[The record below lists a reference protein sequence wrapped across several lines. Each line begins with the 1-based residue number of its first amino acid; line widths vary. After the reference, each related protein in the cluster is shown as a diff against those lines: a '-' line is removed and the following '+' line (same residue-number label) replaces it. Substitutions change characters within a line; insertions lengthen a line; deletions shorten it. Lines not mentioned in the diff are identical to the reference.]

1 MDRGTAVIVT
11 GMSVMLISGLAA
23 AAGLP
28 QFQMGD
34 VLVVVY
40 ATLFL
45 GLLFRAV
52 LVVAAALLISFV
64 AHRLVPRRIGRAS
77 DLRGDRSCLRR
88 R

>member
-1 MDRGTAVIVT
+1 MDRGD
-11 GMSVMLISGLAA
+11 GGHRDGHERHGHQRLAA
-23 AAGLP
+23 ATGVP

-52 LVVAAALLISFV
+52 MVVAVGADGSRSSASAGIS
-64 AHRLVPRRIGRAS
+64 ACPPTI
-77 DLRGDRSCLRR
+77 
-88 R
+88 

>member
-1 MDRGTAVIVT
+1 MPSIVT
-11 GMSVMLISGLAA
+11 GMSVMIMSGLAA

-40 ATLFL
+40 AILFL

-52 LVVAAALLISFV
+52 MVVATALTGGV
-64 AHRLVPRRIGRAS
+64 RRHRLVSRRVRRIS
-77 DLRGDRSCLRR
+77 
-88 R
+88 